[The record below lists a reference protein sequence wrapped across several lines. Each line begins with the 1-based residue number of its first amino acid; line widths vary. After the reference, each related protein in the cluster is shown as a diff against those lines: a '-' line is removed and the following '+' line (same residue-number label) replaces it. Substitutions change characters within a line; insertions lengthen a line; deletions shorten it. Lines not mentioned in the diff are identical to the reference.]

1 MKKWMKIALV
11 IAALLFLVV
20 RALYLHWGGAKNERP
35 WYVKNLGF
43 HFSAIVDSLKT
54 FSRTNGLVYF
64 HATGGDL
71 NPSTEKLVNQKL
83 KYNGS
88 LRFILKFGK
97 EKLAFHSRDLNKFNT
112 GDSLVI
118 NSDDDKI
125 YIYQKGK
132 LTAESEI
139 SRALS
144 GRPF

>member
-11 IAALLFLVV
+11 IAVFLFLVI
-20 RALYLHWGGAKNERP
+20 RALYLHWSGAKNERP

-43 HFSAIVDSLKT
+43 HFSATVDSLKT
-54 FSRTNGLVYF
+54 FSPTNGLVYF
-64 HATGGDL
+64 HTTAGDL
-71 NPSTEKLVNQKL
+71 NHSTENLMNQKL

-88 LRFILKFGK
+88 LRFILNFGK
-97 EKLAFHSRDLNKFNT
+97 GKLAFHSRDLNKYNT
-112 GDSLVI
+112 GDSLAI